1 MKLIFTIAFLCYVSP
16 AQAMAGSAHPFSC
29 GMFLLHSVN
38 LSRDTTSIRSACD
51 HTHTALEQSSA
62 IIQRLM
68 LSAKRDTAS
77 IDSLMNITHTAHDSA
92 LVCKRHLTAMM
103 LLATSE
109 AARKL
114 SSAENVLM
122 FRMKIRDVQL
132 FLAEARKYWQE
143 ER

>member
-1 MKLIFTIAFLCYVSP
+1 MKRIFIMAILCYVLP
-16 AQAMAGSAHPFSC
+16 TQVMVCFPQFFS
-29 GMFLLHSVN
+29 GIVLLPHS
-38 LSRDTTSIRSACD
+38 DTTRIPSACER
-51 HTHTALEQSSA
+51 TNTALERSSA
-62 IIQRLM
+62 IVQRLT

-77 IDSLMNITHTAHDSA
+77 IDSLVHITRAAHDSA
-92 LVCKRHLTAMM
+92 LVCKRHLSAMM

-122 FRMKIRDVQL
+122 FRMNIRDVQL
-132 FLAEARKYWQE
+132 FLAEARKYWLE